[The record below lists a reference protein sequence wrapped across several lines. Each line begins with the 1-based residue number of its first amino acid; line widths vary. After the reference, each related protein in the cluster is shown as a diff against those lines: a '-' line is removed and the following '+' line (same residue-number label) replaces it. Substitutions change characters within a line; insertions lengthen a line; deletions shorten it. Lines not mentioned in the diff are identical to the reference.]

1 MLLFTINNEDQQ
13 FTITKLVTSVL
24 TFLVIDSPYFLSQQ
38 TLRWACLDWC

>member
-24 TFLVIDSPYFLSQQ
+24 TFLVRDCHSLEIAAY
-38 TLRWACLDWC
+38 W